1 MDEVELAD
9 MTKLVRDFALGVVS
23 AQRFMDD
30 YSNFYYYAALDGH
43 EASRAL
49 CAGDVVR
56 LGLAVELHRRIQE
69 DVLNRVSLDPNFSTE
84 ALQMA
89 GRLTASEAREAALRV
104 CASVGI
110 DAILS
115 AVGRP

>member
-9 MTKLVRDFALGVVS
+9 MTKLVRDFALGAVS
-23 AQRFMDD
+23 VQRFIDD

-43 EASRAL
+43 EASSAL

-56 LGLAVELHRRIQE
+56 VGLAVELHRRIQE
-69 DVLNRVSLDPNFSTE
+69 DVLNRVSLHPNFSTE
-84 ALQMA
+84 ALRMA
-89 GRLTASEAREAALRV
+89 GRSTASEALEAALRV

-115 AVGRP
+115 AAGRP

>member
-43 EASRAL
+43 EASSAL
-49 CAGDVVR
+49 YAGDVVR
-56 LGLAVELHRRIQE
+56 VGLAVELHRRIQE
-69 DVLNRVSLDPNFSTE
+69 DVLNRVSLHPNISTE

-89 GRLTASEAREAALRV
+89 GRSTASEAREAALRV

-110 DAILS
+110 DAISS
-115 AVGRP
+115 AAGRP

>member
-1 MDEVELAD
+1 
-9 MTKLVRDFALGVVS
+9 
-23 AQRFMDD
+23 MDD

-69 DVLNRVSLDPNFSTE
+69 DVLNRVSLDPNFYRS
-84 ALQMA
+84 AA
-89 GRLTASEAREAALRV
+89 DGGRLTASEAREAALRV